1 MTFQTKMLNTI
12 FIKPTVLAFGLILS
26 SQVWASAADDLK
38 AKLAS
43 MNSFEAKFSQQV
55 KDEQGELLQS
65 GQGTI
70 ALAHPLKIRWEQVSP
85 DETLFVSDGEK
96 TFYFDAFS
104 EQVTVMKTN
113 GLIDTT
119 PFILLTTRDSAQWE
133 KYQISDI
140 AQGYRITPKPGIDSQ
155 VEILDI
161 AFNKAQNLSA
171 IKVTDLSGQVSSFTF
186 KDSRVNGKLADSLFS
201 FNIPEGVVVDDQ
213 TQGE

>member
-70 ALAHPLKIRWEQVSP
+70 ALAHPLKIRWEQASP

-133 KYQISDI
+133 KYQISNI

-186 KDSRVNGKLADSLFS
+186 KDSRVNGKLAGSLFS

>member
-1 MTFQTKMLNTI
+1 MTFQTKTLNTI
-12 FIKPTVLAFGLILS
+12 FIKPTVLAFGLIFS

-38 AKLAS
+38 AKLAL

-70 ALAHPLKIRWEQVSP
+70 ALAHPLKIRWEQASP
-85 DETLFVSDGEK
+85 DETLFVSDGKK

-104 EQVTVMKTN
+104 EQVTIMNTN

-133 KYQISDI
+133 KYQISNI
-140 AQGYRITPKPGIDSQ
+140 KQGYRITPKPGIDSQ

-161 AFNKAQNLSA
+161 SFNKVQNLSA

-186 KDSRVNGKLADSLFS
+186 KESRVNGKLAGSLFS
-201 FNIPEGVVVDDQ
+201 FKIPEGVVVDDQ

>member
-140 AQGYRITPKPGIDSQ
+140 AQGYKITPKPGIDSQ

>member
-1 MTFQTKMLNTI
+1 MTFQTKMLNTV

-38 AKLAS
+38 AKLAL

-133 KYQISDI
+133 KYQISNI

-186 KDSRVNGKLADSLFS
+186 KDSRVNGKLAGSLFS

>member
-1 MTFQTKMLNTI
+1 MSFQAKILNRI
-12 FIKPTVLAFGLILS
+12 LIKPAVLAFGFALS
-26 SQVWASAADDLK
+26 SQAWASAADDLK
-38 AKLAS
+38 AKLAL

-65 GQGTI
+65 GQGNI
-70 ALAHPLKIRWEQVSP
+70 ALSHPLKIRWEQVSP

-104 EQVTVMKTN
+104 EQVTVMKTS

-119 PFILLTTRDSAQWE
+119 PFILLTTRDTAQWE
-133 KYQISDI
+133 KYQISNI
-140 AQGYRITPKPGIDSQ
+140 EHGYRITPKEGIDSQ

-186 KDSRVNGKLADSLFS
+186 EDSRINPSLASSLFT
-201 FNIPEGVVVDDQ
+201 FEIPEGVVVDDQ